1 MDYTCWLKLVIR
13 IMRGRREDEGEERGE
28 EEGEEYERKKSCPQS
43 MCTFRKKRSGE
54 QK

>member
-28 EEGEEYERKKSCPQS
+28 GKGEEYERKKVLSPPY
-43 MCTFRKKRSGE
+43 RKKRSGE

>member
-28 EEGEEYERKKSCPQS
+28 GEGQEHERKKSCPQS
-43 MCTFRKKRSGE
+43 TCTLQEKKVW
-54 QK
+54 